1 MLFKIDV
8 TNSAGATY
16 TFQLDDPSSGFEL
29 REVQGLD
36 PVKATI
42 VTTSFAQLDGTQYQS
57 SKREA
62 RDILIRLGLEPD
74 FVGTSVKDL
83 RKILYNW
90 FMPKTFVSITLYD
103 DDEEEPTV
111 YITGRVESNQA
122 PLFQQFP
129 EANLSIMCFD
139 SDFKDLGSV
148 SISGN
153 SVSDTTETLVEYTGT
168 VETGIVFTFSP
179 DRDISEFTLYHRTP
193 DGTTKQSN
201 FAVELHAG
209 DVVTLSTSPGSK
221 SVILTRSGSD
231 TSILYGMP
239 APRYWIALA
248 PGDNYIRVFAEGDGI
263 PFEIAYTNRY
273 GGL

>member
-8 TNSAGATY
+8 TNSSGATY
-16 TFQLDDPSSGFEL
+16 TFQLNDASSGFEL

-57 SKREA
+57 SKRES
-62 RDILIRLGLEPD
+62 RNILIRLGLEPD
-74 FVGTSVKDL
+74 FVTTTVKDL
-83 RKILYNW
+83 RKTLYSW
-90 FMPKTFVSITLYD
+90 FMPKTMVTMTLYD

-111 YITGRVESNQA
+111 TISGRVESNEA
-122 PLFQQFP
+122 PLFQQEP
-129 EANLSIMCFD
+129 EANISVICFD

-148 SISGN
+148 EITGN
-153 SVSDTTETLVEYTGT
+153 SVADTTETLVAYTGT
-168 VETGIVFTFSP
+168 VEAGIVFTFSP
-179 DRDISEFTLYHRTP
+179 DRDISEFTIYHRTP
-193 DGTTKQSN
+193 DGSTKQSN

-209 DVVTLSTSPGSK
+209 DLVTLTTTPGNK
-221 SVILTRSGSD
+221 AVTLTRSGTV

-239 APRYWIALA
+239 APRYWVELS
-248 PGDNYIRVFAEGDGI
+248 PGDNYIRIFAEGDGI
-263 PFEIAYTNRY
+263 PFDITYTNRY